1 MVVVSDANRALVTEE
16 GVVGNIIVELKTVDG
31 NGQVMIA
38 GGNVG
43 NIIAGPTVGDS
54 EGLVAIASKAGALVN
69 PRSRP
74 ATKTTAA
81 MATVVT
87 KIKPS
92 IMITLY
98 FCIVFVNPRALWSR
112 VSADEDASQTTSTS
126 SSFDMIGNHRDGG
139 ICSASRSLRDDCLSS
154 TPP

>member
-1 MVVVSDANRALVTEE
+1 MVVVSDADRALVTEE

-74 ATKTTAA
+74 A
-81 MATVVT
+81 AT
-87 KIKPS
+87 
-92 IMITLY
+92 
-98 FCIVFVNPRALWSR
+98 
-112 VSADEDASQTTSTS
+112 
-126 SSFDMIGNHRDGG
+126 G
-139 ICSASRSLRDDCLSS
+139 
-154 TPP
+154 